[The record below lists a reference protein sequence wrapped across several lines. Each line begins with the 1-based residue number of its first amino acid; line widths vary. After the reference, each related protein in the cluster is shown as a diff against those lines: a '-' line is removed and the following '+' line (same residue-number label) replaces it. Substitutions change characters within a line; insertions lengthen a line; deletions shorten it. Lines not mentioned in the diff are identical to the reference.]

1 MERPAL
7 PQSSW
12 GRQRESSRQRPR
24 DPGCGPPEEGIRD
37 KKPLL
42 VRGPISALHPVT
54 QARVLGVI
62 QAFSF
67 PSPNPLR
74 PGQHHIWD
82 SAPHPDLHGSLPAGA
97 SDLGFPFLLVPY
109 PVTRIIFLK
118 FKSDLTAPGSKVF
131 LWFLVTEASCM
142 RPSLFPPLR
151 NSLPYSCLRHLFPSM
166 VFSRY
171 LGPSPASDLHCYYS
185 NHLEYSLPCS
195 ES

>member
-1 MERPAL
+1 M
-7 PQSSW
+7 
-12 GRQRESSRQRPR
+12 
-24 DPGCGPPEEGIRD
+24 
-37 KKPLL
+37 
-42 VRGPISALHPVT
+42 RGPISALHPVT